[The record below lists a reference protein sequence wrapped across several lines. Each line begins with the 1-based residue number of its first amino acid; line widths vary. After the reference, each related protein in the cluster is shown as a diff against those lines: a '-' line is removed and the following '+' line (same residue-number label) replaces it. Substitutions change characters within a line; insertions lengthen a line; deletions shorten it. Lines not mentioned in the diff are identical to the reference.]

1 VVWAVQ
7 TRIARELTE
16 AGADWQLHAYGH
28 ARHAFTF
35 EGANRPEQ
43 GIAYDPAADRRS
55 WAAMRAFLAERLAPV
70 PLSAA

>member
-1 VVWAVQ
+1 
-7 TRIARELTE
+7 
-16 AGADWQLHAYGH
+16 LHAYGH